1 MSNPTASKRLFLVR
15 HGETEWSLTGQHTS
29 RTDLTLTAEGE
40 RRAALLAPV
49 LAGHAFALVLTS
61 PMTRAVRTCE
71 LCGLL
76 PSAERSEDLCEWNY
90 GAYEG
95 RTTAD
100 IRRADPEWS
109 VFHDGAPDGEVGD
122 QVAQRARRVIDR
134 ALSVDGDAILFSH
147 GHFLRVL
154 AATWLELA
162 PEDGERL
169 ALDTG
174 TVSILGFERETRV
187 IRLWNSRP

>member
-1 MSNPTASKRLFLVR
+1 MRNPNASKRLFLVR

-29 RTDLTLTAEGE
+29 RTDLALTAEGE

-61 PMTRAVRTCE
+61 PMVRAVRTCE

-76 PSAERSEDLCEWNY
+76 ARAERSDDLCEWSY
-90 GAYEG
+90 GTYEG
-95 RTTAD
+95 KTTD
-100 IRRADPEWS
+100 EIRRTEPEWS
-109 VFHDGAPDGEVGD
+109 VFHDGAPGGED
-122 QVAQRARRVIDR
+122 AEQVAQRARRVIAR
-134 ALSVDGDAILFSH
+134 VLGTDGDAILFAH

-154 AATWLELA
+154 AAAWLELA
-162 PEDGERL
+162 PEDGERF

>member
-1 MSNPTASKRLFLVR
+1 MGNLPASKRLFLVR
-15 HGETEWSLTGQHTS
+15 HGETEWSLSGQHTS
-29 RTDLTLTAEGE
+29 RTDLPLTAEGE

-49 LAGHAFALVLTS
+49 LAGHAFALALTS
-61 PMTRAVRTCE
+61 PMLRAVRTCE
-71 LCGLL
+71 LCGML
-76 PSAERSEDLCEWNY
+76 PQTERSDDLMEWDY
-90 GAYEG
+90 GNYEG
-95 RTTAD
+95 STTVE
-100 IRRADPEWS
+100 IRRTRPSWS
-109 VFHDGAPDGEVGD
+109 VFHDGVPGGESVEDVGRR
-122 QVAQRARRVIDR
+122 AQRIVNRVV
-134 ALSVDGDAILFSH
+134 ATDGDSIVFSH

-169 ALDTG
+169 TLDTG

>member
-1 MSNPTASKRLFLVR
+1 MRNPNASKRLFLVR

-29 RTDLTLTAEGE
+29 RTDLSLTAEGE

-61 PMTRAVRTCE
+61 PMVRAVRTCE

-76 PSAERSEDLCEWNY
+76 GRAERSDDLCEWSY
-90 GAYEG
+90 GTYEG
-95 RTTAD
+95 KTTD
-100 IRRADPEWS
+100 EIRRTDPEWS
-109 VFHDGAPDGEVGD
+109 VFHDGAPGGED
-122 QVAQRARRVIDR
+122 AEQVAQRARRVIAR
-134 ALSVDGDAILFSH
+134 VLGTDGDAILFAH

-154 AATWLELA
+154 AAAWLELA
-162 PEDGERL
+162 PEDGERF